1 MADVATKVVFAPLE
15 GSFKGQPIVLEG
27 RSLPYRGAS
36 GGSIAY
42 EITQRVNTVWYQGS
56 SDGVQQVLGATYPPT
71 TFNGGWKQRYLP
83 EGQVRALV
91 DAFTE
96 ITRTGASVRVT
107 WDRFIRVGVI
117 TRFKWVPGVPTG
129 GADDIAWEVEVE
141 WRGVRASPPPTNSPR
156 VVSMMDRIVEVA
168 GALFDVVL
176 AVEVLIDSVGSIA
189 ALARKVFEPEKTRF
203 NDLTDNL
210 AHNIDIATTAAERS
224 ARQVTSQIATDI
236 AESTLSLSSDGQK
249 TSGQTLFQIADAN
262 HGIYEDSDG
271 YRAVINGRIQRSNVV
286 DVCVTALDRA
296 FEARQAA
303 ESQLRPDLFIEVV
316 PNPGTDLR
324 ALAVRFYGN
333 ADLWRA
339 IAKVNYLTESKI
351 PENLDLI
358 HVPLYSSRVVMEE
371 VSS

>member
-1 MADVATKVVFAPLE
+1 
-15 GSFKGQPIVLEG
+15 
-27 RSLPYRGAS
+27 
-36 GGSIAY
+36 
-42 EITQRVNTVWYQGS
+42 
-56 SDGVQQVLGATYPPT
+56 
-71 TFNGGWKQRYLP
+71 
-83 EGQVRALV
+83 
-91 DAFTE
+91 
-96 ITRTGASVRVT
+96 
-107 WDRFIRVGVI
+107 
-117 TRFKWVPGVPTG
+117 
-129 GADDIAWEVEVE
+129 
-141 WRGVRASPPPTNSPR
+141 
-156 VVSMMDRIVEVA
+156 MMDRIVEVA

-210 AHNIDIATTAAERS
+210 AHNVDIATTAAERS

-249 TSGQTLFQIADAN
+249 TSGQTLFQVADAN
-262 HGIYEDSDG
+262 HGIYADSDS
-271 YRAVINGRIQRSNVV
+271 YRSVINGRIQRSNVV

-303 ESQLRPDLFIEVV
+303 EGQLRPDLFIEVV

-339 IAKVNYLTESKI
+339 IAKVNYLTGSKI

-358 HVPLYSSRVVMEE
+358 QIPLYSSRVVMEE